1 MFRHAIATSL
11 LCVIAS
17 SSALAQTKAPGGTV
31 EGAKPVTTGKT
42 ELGKDTFET
51 TGKKDPNDKDAT
63 ELAVQAGGLLAG
75 GNSRLLA
82 LTGGGNFRY
91 RREENQVR
99 VQLAGNYGRA
109 AKPPAAWETTV
120 ENIQGVGRYDR
131 FFGDVTLF
139 FATQIRRDRFQGL
152 DLRLQLDP
160 GVGYYFVNMSD
171 ELLWGELGYDLRY
184 DVRRDD
190 SLTQRDT
197 SGKPILD
204 PQGREVQ
211 VDKTAV
217 VHSSRLFFGYQKT
230 LGTQVKF
237 NAGIEYLQSIPDTEL
252 YRVNGET
259 ALTAKIG
266 KQLAVAMSLMAKYEN
281 QPLPGKQQL
290 DTVSSVSL
298 VYTLLE

>member
-1 MFRHAIATSL
+1 
-11 LCVIAS
+11 VIAFVLLS
-17 SSALAQTKAPGGTV
+17 STTAFAQTKGTV
-31 EGAKPVTTGKT
+31 EGGKPVSAGKT
-42 ELGKDTFET
+42 DVAKDSFESVGKR
-51 TGKKDPNDKDAT
+51 DPKDKDAT
-63 ELAVQAGGLLAG
+63 ELGIQAGGLLAG

-91 RREENQVR
+91 RREDNQFKA
-99 VQLAGNYGRA
+99 QLAGNFGRA
-109 AKPPAAWETTV
+109 AKPPGTWETTV
-120 ENIQGVGRYDR
+120 ENVQGVGRYDR

-139 FATQIRRDRFQGL
+139 FATQLRRDRFQGL

-160 GVGYYFVNMSD
+160 GVGYYFINQAD
-171 ELLWGELGYDLRY
+171 ELLWGELGYDLRF

-190 SLTQRDT
+190 SRVVKDT
-197 SGKPILD
+197 NGNVILD
-204 PQGREVQ
+204 ANGREQ
-211 VDKTAV
+211 LLDKTTV
-217 VHSSRLFFGYQKT
+217 VHSSRLFLGYQKT

-252 YRVNGET
+252 YRLNGEM

-266 KQLAVAMSLMAKYEN
+266 KQLAVAMGVMTKYEN

-290 DTVSSVSL
+290 DTTSSVSL